1 MPTPVPTRPAHPERW
16 FRTRPDSSVL
26 TRPRL
31 LARSLIHA
39 TDLDD
44 HIAFYEH
51 LLHVDA
57 DLRMPIPDFG
67 GLELAAVGNLLL
79 IASER
84 PFTPVQRR
92 TAYSLIVPSLTAQL
106 TLLHTTATTVL
117 EAPEPILPGARARV
131 RYPDGQL
138 AELVEHRPY
147 HGEQPRTRPRTDNAT
162 HDNATHGNNGNDS
175 GSSSSDGDGD
185 GDGGRAGGEGGG
197 CAARDGAPRLLVRRA
212 VPEEEFTTTL
222 RLYEHLL
229 QAPALAAPAPAGP
242 RPAHAALIGDLLLVA
257 RTTPDPAPCP
267 TALVLPATPPPTT
280 PATGTGTADGTG
292 ARAGYGESADGN
304 TVLLAGGVR
313 AELWHSPRPPH

>member
-1 MPTPVPTRPAHPERW
+1 MPTPVPTRPANPERW

-44 HIAFYEH
+44 HITFYEH
-51 LLHVDA
+51 LLAVDA

-67 GLELAAVGNLLL
+67 GLELAAIGNLLL

-84 PFTPVQRR
+84 PFTPMQRR
-92 TAYSLIVPSLTAQL
+92 TAYSLIVPSLTTQL

-147 HGEQPRTRPRTDNAT
+147 PGEQPRTRTTTNSANDNTA
-162 HDNATHGNNGNDS
+162 DNSTSNAVDG
-175 GSSSSDGDGD
+175 GSSGGTDGS
-185 GDGGRAGGEGGG
+185 GGG
-197 CAARDGAPRLLVRRA
+197 AAARDRAPQLLVRRA
-212 VPEEEFTTTL
+212 VPEEDFTTTL

-229 QAPALAAPAPAGP
+229 QAPALTGPAPTGP
-242 RPAHAALIGDLLLVA
+242 HPARCAVIGNLLLVA

-267 TALVLPATPPPTT
+267 TALVLPPTATATT
-280 PATGTGTADGTG
+280 GNGNGH
-292 ARAGYGESADGN
+292 RNKDGN
-304 TVLLAGGVR
+304 GDEGGGTVLLAGGVR
-313 AELWHSPRPPH
+313 AELWQTPHGQQH